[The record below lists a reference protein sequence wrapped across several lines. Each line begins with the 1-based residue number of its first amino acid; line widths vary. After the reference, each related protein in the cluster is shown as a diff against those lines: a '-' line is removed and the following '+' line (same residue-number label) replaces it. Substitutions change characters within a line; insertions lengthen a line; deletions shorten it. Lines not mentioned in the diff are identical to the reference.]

1 MHSGTQAGGVEVWCG
16 AGSVWRRG
24 YGDSRAVAW
33 GGAALAPA
41 LKLKPGAFGFMA
53 AVSLNTTWT
62 AKLAVKVGGN
72 ITERVTLKHDTVHN
86 GFLQTPNCAYT
97 PGKFQPPKSLRI
109 TVEF

>member
-1 MHSGTQAGGVEVWCG
+1 MRRLPRLAVASLLAVAARLERIWELGLGLGLVRVHSGTQAGGVEVWCG

-53 AVSLNTTWT
+53 AVSLTRR
-62 AKLAVKVGGN
+62 G
-72 ITERVTLKHDTVHN
+72 
-86 GFLQTPNCAYT
+86 LQN
-97 PGKFQPPKSLRI
+97 LR
-109 TVEF
+109 

>member
-1 MHSGTQAGGVEVWCG
+1 MEVWCG

-53 AVSLNTTWT
+53 AVSLTRR
-62 AKLAVKVGGN
+62 G
-72 ITERVTLKHDTVHN
+72 
-86 GFLQTPNCAYT
+86 LQN
-97 PGKFQPPKSLRI
+97 LR
-109 TVEF
+109 